1 MTLFN
6 IVLALHIISGSVG
19 LLLGTYVLIRK
30 KGDKV
35 HKLLGKIFVIA
46 MIMTGFSAF
55 ALSYIHPNF
64 FLFIV
69 GVFTIYLTFTGYRM
83 IYLKNILK
91 GQKPIIADYLVSF
104 LMLVAC
110 GFFIFF
116 GLKNIIQGNNFGIVL
131 IFFGSISLRLCYLDY
146 RLFTNKTND
155 KMYWLK
161 NHIGRMTG
169 AYIAALTA
177 FIVVNNTV
185 FPPVLAWSLPGII
198 GTIFISRTI
207 KKLTPKKVLK

>member
-6 IVLALHIISGSVG
+6 IVLVLHIISGTIG

-30 KGDKV
+30 KGDEI
-35 HKLLGKIFVIA
+35 HKLLGKIFAIA
-46 MIMTGFSAF
+46 MNMTGLSAF
-55 ALSYIHPNF
+55 ALSYIHPIF

-69 GVFTIYLTFTGYRM
+69 GVFTIYLSFTGYRM

-91 GQKPIIADYLVSF
+91 GQKPNIADYLVSS

-110 GFFIFF
+110 GFFMFF

-131 IFFGSISLRLCYLDY
+131 IFFGSISLRLCYVDY
-146 RLFTNKTND
+146 KLFTNKITD
-155 KMYWLK
+155 KMFWLK

-177 FIVVNNTV
+177 FIVVNNT
-185 FPPVLAWSLPGII
+185 FIPPVLAWSLPGII
-198 GTIFISRTI
+198 GIIFISRSI
-207 KKLTPKKVLK
+207 KKLTPKKIT

>member
-6 IVLALHIISGSVG
+6 IVLVLHIISGTIG

-35 HKLLGKIFVIA
+35 HKLLGKIFAIA
-46 MIMTGFSAF
+46 MIMTGLSAF
-55 ALSYIHPNF
+55 ALSYIHPDF

-91 GQKPIIADYLVSF
+91 DQKPILVDYFVSF

-110 GFFIFF
+110 GFFIYL
-116 GLKNIIQGNNFGIVL
+116 GIKNLLMGNNFGIVL
-131 IFFGSISLRLCYLDY
+131 VLFGSVSLRMCYLDY
-146 RLFTNKTND
+146 KLFTNKIND

-177 FIVVNNTV
+177 FIVVNDT
-185 FPPVLAWSLPGII
+185 FIPPILGWSLPGII

-207 KKLTPKKVLK
+207 KKLTPKKIT